1 MLTRLSSPVALIVLV
16 ASVLLTTLFWAG
28 CQSGQSTDLWAQA
41 KKRGYLTIG
50 TSVTFPP
57 YGYLDDKGEPQGFD
71 ISIHQE
77 LAKRLL
83 GDPKAVRYVYLTVPS
98 RMAALNSHRVDFILG
113 GYTMTEQRK
122 RYVRFTT
129 PYYTT
134 FLTMI
139 VNRDSG
145 ITHTSQ
151 LTGKKVAFDF
161 GGTSE
166 MILKEQYPQFTKV
179 GYHSLAEELTALE
192 QHRVDAIIHIE
203 DIGIQVMKKKP
214 GMVMLTERLAVHQ
227 FGAGFVKTPEGD
239 VLYDKVESAL
249 NAMAKE
255 GLLDKLALKWMS
267 RKATFKDPEK
277 TLDPIAFKNTGKAG
291 DSKFG
296 PSR

>member
-1 MLTRLSSPVALIVLV
+1 MRARLVSPVIMIVIAV
-16 ASVLLTTLFWAG
+16 SCIAMTLLMAA
-28 CQSGQSTDLWAQA
+28 CRSAQPTDLWAQA
-41 KKRGYLTIG
+41 KKRGYLTVG

-71 ISIHQE
+71 ISINQE

-83 GDPKAVRYVYLTVPS
+83 GDPKAVRYVYLTVPA

-122 RYVRFTT
+122 QYVRFTT

-134 FLTMI
+134 FLNMI

-145 ITHTSQ
+145 LTHTNQ
-151 LTGKKVAFDF
+151 LDGKKVAFDF

-203 DIGIQVMKKKP
+203 DIGLQVMKKKP
-214 GMVMLTERLAVHQ
+214 GMVMLPERLAVHQ
-227 FGAGFVKTPEGD
+227 FGVGFVKTPEGD
-239 VLYDKVESAL
+239 VLYDKVESTL
-249 NAMAKE
+249 NDMAKE
-255 GLLDKLALKWMS
+255 GLLDKLALKWMG